1 MKTRILGKY
10 GLALVLS
17 VMASTAFASGS
28 DSFGG
33 GLSGEQAR
41 YNTGKAVYAQKL
53 ACPDCMLSGKM
64 LDKMQAQ
71 QVLTNADLTST
82 LSDDERAALATYL
95 KLRFKF

>member
-1 MKTRILGKY
+1 MKNRILGKY
-10 GLALVLS
+10 GLALALS
-17 VMASTAFASGS
+17 IMAGTAFASGS
-28 DSFGG
+28 DSLGG

-41 YNTGKAVYAQKL
+41 YNAGKAVYAQKL

-71 QVLTNADLTST
+71 QVLTDADLTSK

-95 KLRFKF
+95 KLRFKL

>member
-10 GLALVLS
+10 GLALALS
-17 VMASTAFASGS
+17 FMAGAAFASGS
-28 DSFGG
+28 DSLGS

-41 YNTGKAVYAQKL
+41 YNAGKAVYAQKL
-53 ACPDCMLSGKM
+53 ACPGCILSGKM

-71 QVLTNADLTST
+71 QIITNTDLTSR

-95 KLRFKF
+95 KLRFKL